1 MHPLALGP
9 LRAPTLAL
17 LLLVGLPLPSSPATP
32 PPAPVRPPPASVTAS
47 ALWPDG
53 RSTGEPLPRA
63 KAGCAEADAKWG
75 SVWLPLDAI
84 FDGESYEHT
93 GMKMKFNSVMP
104 ARVGMPVRVAELEE
118 LWREWL
124 RYKDNAPQ
132 SELEVIAWQ
141 AGRTGVILALDNND
155 QTAKVRLD
163 PVGTGAPAAG
173 EDDGEAVVGEAVAGE
188 GGTEG

>member
-1 MHPLALGP
+1 MRPLW
-9 LRAPTLAL
+9 APTLAL
-17 LLLVGLPLPSSPATP
+17 LLLVGLPPPCSPAPPPP

-132 SELEVIAWQ
+132 SELEDIAWQ
-141 AGRTGVILALDNND
+141 AGRTGVILAVDNND

-163 PVGTGAPAAG
+163 PVGTG
-173 EDDGEAVVGEAVAGE
+173 DDGEAVAGEAVAGE

>member
-1 MHPLALGP
+1 
-9 LRAPTLAL
+9 
-17 LLLVGLPLPSSPATP
+17 
-32 PPAPVRPPPASVTAS
+32 
-47 ALWPDG
+47 
-53 RSTGEPLPRA
+53 
-63 KAGCAEADAKWG
+63 
-75 SVWLPLDAI
+75 
-84 FDGESYEHT
+84 
-93 GMKMKFNSVMP
+93 MKMKFNSVMP

-141 AGRTGVILALDNND
+141 AGRTGVILNLDQND

-173 EDDGEAVVGEAVAGE
+173 EDDGEAVAGE